1 MEEVKEHLEDVKEH
15 ELITAGGYHYIENE
29 GFKIRNSIV
38 NRRLVEDDET
48 FEEYKVRTKLA
59 KSHLKQFKKGSYI
72 WLSARNM
79 RKEDVESKQAFKL
92 FEKCN
97 MGTYNKPKSDG
108 EKVSI

>member
-1 MEEVKEHLEDVKEH
+1 MEEVKEHLEEIKEG
-15 ELITAGGYHYIENE
+15 ELITKGGYRYIENE

-38 NRRLVEDDET
+38 NRRLIEDDET

-79 RKEDVESKQAFKL
+79 RKEDVESEQAFKL

-108 EKVSI
+108 EKASI